1 MCDAIKLSPS
11 ICIEIDDGIIFWT
24 VGFALL
30 I

>member
-11 ICIEIDDGIIFWT
+11 ICIEIDDRIIFWT
-24 VGFALL
+24 VAYVIL

>member
-24 VGFALL
+24 VAYVIL